1 MKDAVIFHP
10 ARTIG
15 ETAGA
20 AVEMGQNEMVA
31 EYKEPNYT
39 VKVFR
44 PILTDEEREKRFNE
58 FKYATAKFMAAVYRE
73 RQKKAREEA
82 TA

>member
-1 MKDAVIFHP
+1 MKKGKCQD
-10 ARTIG
+10 TY
-15 ETAGA
+15 
-20 AVEMGQNEMVA
+20 EMVA

-44 PILTDEEREKRFNE
+44 PILTDEEREKRFND

-73 RQKKAREEA
+73 RAKKAKEEA
-82 TA
+82 TV